1 MSIAQTTDETR
12 ENTANLDPIPFE
24 RRSCTREDARGVLT
38 ASLASEAGG
47 GMVSR
52 VELVD
57 ISDSGVGFICPMKA
71 PIGSHV
77 QLDGGVH
84 FTMFAGNVARCE
96 PVLGGYL
103 IGLTREMRM
112 AA

>member
-1 MSIAQTTDETR
+1 MSNAQNHIGEPQS
-12 ENTANLDPIPFE
+12 LDPIPLE
-24 RRSCTREDARGVLT
+24 RRSSVRESARGVLT
-38 ASLASEAGG
+38 ASLASDAGG

-57 ISDSGVGFICPMKA
+57 ISDGGVGFICPVKA
-71 PIGSHV
+71 SIGTRV

-84 FTMFAGNVARCE
+84 FTMFAGTVARCE
-96 PVLGGYL
+96 PMVDGFL

>member
-1 MSIAQTTDETR
+1 MSNPQTHLGETQS
-12 ENTANLDPIPFE
+12 LDPIPLE
-24 RRSCTREDARGVLT
+24 RRSSVRECARGVLT
-38 ASLASEAGG
+38 ASLASDAGG

-57 ISDSGVGFICPMKA
+57 ISDGGVGFICPVKA
-71 PIGSHV
+71 SIGTRV

-84 FTMFAGNVARCE
+84 FTMFAGTVARCE
-96 PVLGGYL
+96 PMVDGFL

>member
-1 MSIAQTTDETR
+1 MTISQTIDEAQ
-12 ENTANLDPIPFE
+12 NLDPIPLE
-24 RRSCTREDARGVLT
+24 RRACERHGARGVLT
-38 ASLASEAGG
+38 ASLASDAGG

-57 ISDSGVGFICPMKA
+57 ISDTGVGIICPVKA
-71 PIGSHV
+71 SIGTHI

-84 FTMFAGNVARCE
+84 FTMFAGTVARCE
-96 PVLGGYL
+96 PANGGYL
-103 IGLTREMRM
+103 IGLTRAMRM